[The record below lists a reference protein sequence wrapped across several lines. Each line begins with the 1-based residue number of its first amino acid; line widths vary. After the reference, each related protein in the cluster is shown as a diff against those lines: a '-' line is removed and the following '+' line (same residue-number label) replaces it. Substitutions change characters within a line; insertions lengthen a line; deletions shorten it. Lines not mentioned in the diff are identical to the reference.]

1 MSNYP
6 EKNRPTDAGGLTH
19 MDIDIT
25 SAIGKDRYDPNTVI
39 MAAQEDQLEALL
51 TVDGLTSDISGEPA
65 VLYRTGEIRLQ
76 LTPAEL
82 QRLTLHTLEPHE
94 LTALLEKY
102 GEFYEI
108 DSDFYDHSNGRQMQP
123 NA

>member
-1 MSNYP
+1 MSNYAP
-6 EKNRPTDAGGLTH
+6 KNRPEDNGGLTH
-19 MDIDIT
+19 LDIDIT

-39 MAAQEDQLEALL
+39 EAAQEGHLAALPP
-51 TVDGLTSDISGEPA
+51 VDGLQSDISGEPA

-94 LTALLEKY
+94 VFALVKMY
-102 GEFYEI
+102 GEFFEV
-108 DSDFYDHSNGRQMQP
+108 DEGFYDMSNGNQMQP

>member
-6 EKNRPTDAGGLTH
+6 EKSRPDDDGGLTYL
-19 MDIDIT
+19 DIDIT

-39 MAAQEDQLEALL
+39 QAAQEDQLEALL
-51 TVDGLTSDISGEPA
+51 PVDGLTSDISGEPA
-65 VLYRTGEIRLQ
+65 VLYRTCAIRLQ

-108 DSDFYDHSNGRQMQP
+108 DQSFYDYSNGRQMQP